1 MNPSLTVSETQNK
14 LDQAT
19 EHFKDE
25 LKKLRTGRAHP
36 SMLDG
41 VMVEAYGQPMPLKS
55 VASITVPEPQQLQI
69 SPFDPN
75 NLQAIADAIRNDNS
89 LGLSP
94 TDDGRVV
101 RVNLPPMTT
110 ENRQDMVKVLHQKVE
125 ECMIAARNARHEA
138 FHKGEEAEK
147 AKQISQDERLRFE
160 KQIDELLAKQKTAV
174 DQLAKEK
181 EQEILTV

>member
-1 MNPSLTVSETQNK
+1 MDTNRFLSEASSKLT
-14 LDQAT
+14 QAT
-19 EHFKDE
+19 GHFKEE

-36 SMLDG
+36 SMLDN

-75 NLQAIADAIRNDNS
+75 NLQPIADAIRNDKS

-94 TDDGRVV
+94 VDDGRVV

-110 ENRQDMVKVLHQKVE
+110 ENRQDMAKVLHQKVE
-125 ECMIAARNARHEA
+125 ECLISARNARHESL
-138 FHKGEEAEK
+138 HKVEQAEK
-147 AKQISQDERLRFE
+147 DKQISRDEFERFK
-160 KQIDELLAKQKTAV
+160 KQVDELLAKQKEEIE
-174 DQLAKEK
+174 QLAKAK
-181 EQEILTV
+181 ESEILTV

>member
-1 MNPSLTVSETQNK
+1 MNPSQVVAETKSK

-36 SMLDG
+36 SMLDN

-75 NLQAIADAIRNDNS
+75 NLQPVAEAIRSDQS

-94 TDDGRVV
+94 VDDGRVV

-110 ENRQDMVKVLHQKVE
+110 ENRQDMVKVLHQKLE
-125 ECMIAARNARHEA
+125 ESLISARNARHEA
-138 FHKGEEAEK
+138 LRKIEEAEK
-147 AKQISQDERLRFE
+147 AKQIGQDERSRLE
-160 KQIDELLAKQKTAV
+160 KQIDELLAQHKASV
-174 DQLAKEK
+174 EQLAKDK
-181 EQEILTV
+181 EQEVLTV